1 MAPKYIKM
9 FRGLA
14 WGTWASEQSMDCCL
28 FRKLLFRVWGDRLR
42 QKWERRDREVDSDH
56 PSLTLS
62 VLIRILP
69 ETAGLTVTVQIGLC
83 PLSLELCRCSTGF
96 KRANRRDNLSLSH
109 GKVYWLELD
118 SPTLRENKTF
128 SDTKRQ
134 GNESGTVSS
143 VAIKHFCHAIDM
155 QNV

>member
-1 MAPKYIKM
+1 MAPKHIKI

-14 WGTWASEQSMDCCL
+14 WGTWVSEQSMNCCL
-28 FRKLLFRVWGDRLR
+28 FRKLLFGGMRLRRWAER

-62 VLIRILP
+62 ELIRILP
-69 ETAGLTVTVQIGLC
+69 ETVGLTVTVQIGLC
-83 PLSLELCRCSTGF
+83 PLSLELCRCLRGF

-118 SPTLRENKTF
+118 LLMPGENRTDF
-128 SDTKRQ
+128 
-134 GNESGTVSS
+134 V
-143 VAIKHFCHAIDM
+143 M
-155 QNV
+155 QNGKASRNTSPSHH